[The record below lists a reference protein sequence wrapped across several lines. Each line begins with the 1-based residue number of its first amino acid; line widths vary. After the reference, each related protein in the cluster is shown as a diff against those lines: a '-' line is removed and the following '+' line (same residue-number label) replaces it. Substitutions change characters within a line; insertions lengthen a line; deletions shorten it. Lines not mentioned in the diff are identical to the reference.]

1 MTAQTH
7 PMQLDINCFKERI
20 KMLLIIKTRKCLS
33 RHSWLKRMPFT
44 YSLLILIPEE
54 SNWKSSTEEKN
65 NTKFAE
71 KNS

>member
-1 MTAQTH
+1 
-7 PMQLDINCFKERI
+7 
-20 KMLLIIKTRKCLS
+20 MLLIIKTRKCLS